1 MGDGGDFL
9 NDHYS
14 TNEHVYRSSEVYMYI
29 RTYRKRVVKMDV
41 LHICKTLWYQE
52 IGRII
57 KGEQTGLLHK
67 SVFSLSSFLLMPN
80 ILKCNENFHRWVLC
94 YKITNLNYLLLR
106 NWMCIHIFI
115 ITRTR
120 EMIEFRHFWGHDHYD
135 IVFNQNQLFSELTLR
150 NMRLHCNSSPS
161 SIRSGSGGLQHPCDW
176 YCNKILKHNLLDNDF
191 QYCTKRHLALVT
203 LKMI

>member
-1 MGDGGDFL
+1 MDFFSRSAHAKNIDTTLLMGDGGDFL

-14 TNEHVYRSSEVYMYI
+14 TNEHVYRSSEVYMYL

-67 SVFSLSSFLLMPN
+67 FVFSLSSFLLMPN

-94 YKITNLNYLLLR
+94 YKITNLNYLYWEIGCVYISSLLHAHEK
-106 NWMCIHIFI
+106 W
-115 ITRTR
+115 
-120 EMIEFRHFWGHDHYD
+120 
-135 IVFNQNQLFSELTLR
+135 
-150 NMRLHCNSSPS
+150 
-161 SIRSGSGGLQHPCDW
+161 
-176 YCNKILKHNLLDNDF
+176 
-191 QYCTKRHLALVT
+191 
-203 LKMI
+203 